1 MKNSADHTISQD
13 VAEERKHAESMI
25 LVVVWLLLEFG
36 QQQSGP
42 SMTLWKGS
50 FTFFLAW
57 LFLTDRSTS
66 ILRWLG
72 LPIVSFLVW
81 FPTSMSGALI
91 QATVLGALF
100 LLFNRWHGQAWQFTS
115 GAILKLLGL
124 VFGLSMLRVGLN
136 QILLLDYPL
145 VEADVMSLMKNG
157 LPAVVLHAVD
167 LLATLPFYIMCL
179 IPLLLLPFRVDQG
192 KSVAGPVR
200 GVFSWKGAA
209 LGGMLLIFWG
219 FKLAHQPIPFSS
231 PWLWI
236 TGLLLANWAGMRG
249 VVTVVYGAYIMNFS
263 EFRDAQDLYHR
274 VWQLLGLAALTTGF
288 AALALRERMRL
299 KNANMQLESQRQ
311 VLQDKL
317 FNEERQH
324 QILVSRVDS
333 NQRLILRSIQELH
346 AHLTPVVLSSKLM
359 SQQADS
365 EMEGIVRIL
374 QSSADKQMQVLQSL
388 QDAIQMP
395 GQGMQ
400 GAPERVGLETLFN
413 QLLPAIS
420 EVAAARAVTVTRGN
434 IAAQLAVQSWPSAL
448 QESMEHLLRHLILFG
463 EAESQILIR
472 VYAQPQKIHLQFR
485 HSNYTNRQGVLAGLV
500 DGNLMSKEALALAV
514 NFDVGLYT
522 ACRLLES
529 MGGQLSIFE
538 KAAQHHLTF
547 AIQLPA
553 AQEEEAALESA
564 ATESAATE
572 SVAFD
577 AAVPGEVAQEDAAGR
592 PSLVAI
598 DGRLPPRRLLLVE
611 DDKMTQ
617 KLLESILKY
626 TGIEVRSHDNAQE
639 AYESFCSFRPDVVIA
654 DLGLPDSNGFELMK
668 RLRSVAKYD
677 FYAIAFSANNHRNV
691 LKTALSAGF
700 DSFLPKP
707 FAIHDLCRAL
717 RIA

>member
-1 MKNSADHTISQD
+1 VKTSADHAISQE
-13 VAEERKHAESMI
+13 VAEERKHAESMV
-25 LVVVWLLLEFG
+25 LVFVWLLLEFG

-42 SMTLWKGS
+42 SMALWKGS

-57 LFLTDRSTS
+57 LFLTSRSTS

-72 LPIVSFLVW
+72 LPIVSFIVW
-81 FPTSMSGALI
+81 FPTSISSALI
-91 QATVLGALF
+91 QATVLGGLF
-100 LLFNRWHGQAWQFTS
+100 LLFSRWHGRDWKLTA
-115 GAILKLLGL
+115 GGVLKTLGL
-124 VFGLSMLRVGLN
+124 VLALSILRVGLN
-136 QILLLDYPL
+136 QILLLEYPL
-145 VEADVMSLMKNG
+145 VQADASQLFWNG
-157 LPAVVLHAVD
+157 VPAVVLHATD
-167 LLATLPFYIMCL
+167 LLATVPFYIMCL
-179 IPLLLLPFRVDQG
+179 IPLLLVPFHADQEKTAEG
-192 KSVAGPVR
+192 SVRA
-200 GVFSWKGAA
+200 VFSWKGAA
-209 LGGMLLIFWG
+209 LGALALVFWG
-219 FKLAHQPIPFSS
+219 LNLAHQPIPFSS

-236 TGLLLANWAGMRG
+236 VGLLLASWAGMRG
-249 VVTVVYGAYIMNFS
+249 VVTAIYGAYIMNFTD
-263 EFRDAQDLYHR
+263 FRDAQDLYHR
-274 VWQLLGLAALTTGF
+274 VWQLMGLAALTASF
-288 AALALRERMRL
+288 AYLSLKERKRI
-299 KNANMQLESQRQ
+299 KSENIQLDHQRKS
-311 VLQDKL
+311 LQEKL
-317 FNEERQH
+317 FTEERQH
-324 QILVSRVDS
+324 QILKTRVDS

-346 AHLTPVVLSSKLM
+346 AHLTPVVLSSKLL
-359 SQQADS
+359 SQQANA

-400 GAPERVGLETLFN
+400 GPPQRVVLETLFN
-413 QLLPAIS
+413 QLLPSIS
-420 EVAAARAVTVTRGN
+420 EVASSRSVTVTLGN
-434 IAAQLAVQSWPSAL
+434 IASQVAVQSWPFAL

-463 EAESQILIR
+463 EPESQILVR
-472 VYAQPQKIHLQFR
+472 VYAQPQKVHLQFR

-522 ACRLLES
+522 ACRLLEN

-553 AQEEEAALESA
+553 AQEEDVAVEATA
-564 ATESAATE
+564 
-572 SVAFD
+572 VAPQV
-577 AAVPGEVAQEDAAGR
+577 APVPEEVAAEEELPKPQ
-592 PSLVAI
+592 LVAI

-617 KLLESILKY
+617 ELLQSILKN
-626 TGIEVRSHDNAQE
+626 TGIEVRSHGNAQE

-707 FAIHDLCRAL
+707 LAIHDLCRAL

>member
-1 MKNSADHTISQD
+1 MKTSADHATSQE
-13 VAEERKHAESMI
+13 VAEERKHAESMA
-25 LVVVWLLLEFG
+25 LVLVWLLLEFG
-36 QQQSGP
+36 QQFSGP
-42 SMTLWKGS
+42 TMPLWKGS
-50 FTFFLAW
+50 FTFFIAW
-57 LFLTDRSTS
+57 LFLTTRATS
-66 ILRWLG
+66 VLRWLG

-81 FPTSMSGALI
+81 FPTSISSALI
-91 QATVLGALF
+91 QATVLGGLF
-100 LLFNRWHGQAWQFTS
+100 LLMSRWHGRDWKFTPQS
-115 GAILKLLGL
+115 VVKALSLVLL
-124 VFGLSMLRVGLN
+124 LSALRVGLN
-136 QILLLDYPL
+136 QILLLEYPL
-145 VEADVMSLMKNG
+145 VNADVSHLLWNG
-157 LPAVVLHAVD
+157 LPAVVLHATD
-167 LLATLPFYIMCL
+167 LLATVPFYVMCL
-179 IPLLLLPFRVDQG
+179 IPLLLVPFHADQEKVAEG
-192 KSVAGPVR
+192 SVRA
-200 GVFSWKGAA
+200 VFSWKGAA
-209 LGGMLLIFWG
+209 LGAIALIFWG
-219 FKLAHQPIPFSS
+219 LKLAHQPIPFAS
-231 PWLWI
+231 PWIWI
-236 TGLLLANWAGMRG
+236 VGLLLASWAGMRG
-249 VVTVVYGAYIMNFS
+249 VVTVIYGAYIMNFS
-263 EFRDAQDLYHR
+263 DFRDAQELYHR
-274 VWQLLGLAALTTGF
+274 VWQLMGLAALTAGF
-288 AALALRERMRL
+288 ADLSLRERKRI
-299 KNANMQLESQRQ
+299 KGENVQLESQRKT
-311 VLQDKL
+311 LREKL
-317 FNEERQH
+317 FAEERLH
-324 QILVSRVDS
+324 QLLKSRIDS

-346 AHLTPVVLSSKLM
+346 AHLTPVVLSSKLL
-359 SQQADS
+359 SQQSNA

-400 GAPERVGLETLFN
+400 GPPQRVVLETLFN
-413 QLLPAIS
+413 QVLPHVS
-420 EVAAARAVTVTRGN
+420 EVAVARSVAVTLGN
-434 IAAQLAVQSWPSAL
+434 IASQVAVQSWPFAL

-463 EAESQILIR
+463 DPESQILIR
-472 VYAQPQKIHLQFR
+472 VYAQPQKVHLQFR

-553 AQEEEAALESA
+553 AQEEEV
-564 ATESAATE
+564 
-572 SVAFD
+572 SVD
-577 AAVPGEVAQEDAAGR
+577 APAPIPVQAEDMEAEEELSK
-592 PSLVAI
+592 PQLVAI

-617 KLLESILKY
+617 ELLQSILKN
-626 TGIEVRSHDNAQE
+626 TGIEVRSHGNAQE

-707 FAIHDLCRAL
+707 LAIHDLCRAL

>member
-1 MKNSADHTISQD
+1 MKTSADHAVSQE

-25 LVVVWLLLEFG
+25 LVLVWLLLEFG

-42 SMTLWKGS
+42 TMPLWKGS

-57 LFLTDRSTS
+57 LFLTTRSTS
-66 ILRWLG
+66 VLRWLG

-81 FPTSMSGALI
+81 FPTSISSALI
-91 QATVLGALF
+91 QATVLGGLF
-100 LLFNRWHGQAWQFTS
+100 LLFSRWHGRDW
-115 GAILKLLGL
+115 KLNTRSIMKALGL
-124 VFGLSMLRVGLN
+124 TLLLSVLRVGLN
-136 QILLLDYPL
+136 QILLLEYPL
-145 VEADVMSLMKNG
+145 VTSDVSHLLWNG
-157 LPAVVLHAVD
+157 LPAVVLHATD
-167 LLATLPFYIMCL
+167 LLATIPFYIMCL
-179 IPLLLLPFRVDQG
+179 IPLLLVPFHADQE
-192 KSVAGPVR
+192 KVADGPVR
-200 GVFSWKGAA
+200 AVFSWKGAA
-209 LGGMLLIFWG
+209 LGGMVLVFWG
-219 FKLAHQPIPFSS
+219 LKLAHQPIPFSS

-236 TGLLLANWAGMRG
+236 VGLLLASWAGMRG
-249 VVTVVYGAYIMNFS
+249 VVTAIYGAYIMNFV
-263 EFRDAQDLYHR
+263 EFRDAQDLYNR
-274 VWQLLGLAALTTGF
+274 VWQLMGLAALTTGF
-288 AALALRERMRL
+288 AQLSLREKIRI
-299 KNANMQLESQRQ
+299 KNENTQLENQRKN
-311 VLQDKL
+311 LQEKL
-317 FNEERQH
+317 FAEERQH
-324 QILVSRVDS
+324 QMLKARVDS
-333 NQRLILRSIQELH
+333 SQRLVLRSIQELH
-346 AHLTPVVLSSKLM
+346 AHLTPVVLSSKLL
-359 SQQADS
+359 SQQENA
-365 EMEGIVRIL
+365 ETEGIVRIL

-400 GAPERVGLETLFN
+400 GPAERVVLENLFN
-413 QLLPAIS
+413 QLLPNIS
-420 EVAAARAVTVTRGN
+420 EVAAARSVTVTLGN
-434 IAAQLAVQSWPSAL
+434 IASQVAVQSWPFAL

-463 EAESQILIR
+463 DPESQILIR
-472 VYAQPQKIHLQFR
+472 VYAQPQKVHLQFR

-553 AQEEEAALESA
+553 AQEEDVMVEAAA
-564 ATESAATE
+564 PAPAP
-572 SVAFD
+572 
-577 AAVPGEVAQEDAAGR
+577 VPDEVEVEEELPKPQ
-592 PSLVAI
+592 LVAI

-617 KLLESILKY
+617 ELLQSILKN
-626 TGIEVRSHDNAQE
+626 TGIEVRSHGNAQE

-707 FAIHDLCRAL
+707 LAIHDLCRAL

>member
-1 MKNSADHTISQD
+1 MKTSVDHAVSQE
-13 VAEERKHAESMI
+13 VAEERKHAESMV
-25 LVVVWLLLEFG
+25 LVFVWLLLEFG

-42 SMTLWKGS
+42 SLPLWKGS

-57 LFLTDRSTS
+57 LILTTRTTS
-66 ILRWLG
+66 VLRWLG

-81 FPTSMSGALI
+81 FPTSISGALI
-91 QATVLGALF
+91 QATVLGGLF
-100 LLFNRWHGQAWQFTS
+100 LLFSRWHGREWKFNARS
-115 GAILKLLGL
+115 LVKMLSLALGL
-124 VFGLSMLRVGLN
+124 SVLRVALN
-136 QILLLDYPL
+136 QILILQDPLIFTDVSHLLW
-145 VEADVMSLMKNG
+145 NG

-167 LLATLPFYIMCL
+167 MFATVPFYIMCL
-179 IPLLLLPFRVDQG
+179 IPLLLVPFHADQEKVADG
-192 KSVAGPVR
+192 SVRA
-200 GVFSWKGAA
+200 VFSWKGAA
-209 LGGMLLIFWG
+209 LGGAALIFWG
-219 FKLAHQPIPFSS
+219 LTLAQQPIPFSS

-236 TGLLLANWAGMRG
+236 AGLLLASWAGLPG

-263 EFRDAQDLYHR
+263 DFRDARDLYQR
-274 VWQLLGLAALTTGF
+274 VWQLMGLAALTASF
-288 AALALRERMRL
+288 AVLSARERIRV
-299 KNANMQLESQRQ
+299 KNENIQLETQRKT
-311 VLQDKL
+311 LQEKL
-317 FNEERQH
+317 FTEERQH
-324 QILVSRVDS
+324 QMLANRVDS

-346 AHLTPVVLSSKLM
+346 AHLTPVVLSSKLL
-359 SQQADS
+359 SQQANP

-395 GQGMQ
+395 GQDMQ
-400 GAPERVGLETLFN
+400 GPPERVVLETLFN
-413 QLLPAIS
+413 ELLPHVS
-420 EVAAARAVTVTRGN
+420 EVASARSVTVTLGN
-434 IAAQLAVQSWPSAL
+434 IASQAAVQSWPFAL

-463 EAESQILIR
+463 EPDAQILIR

-500 DGNLMSKEALALAV
+500 DGNLMTKEALALAV

-522 ACRLLES
+522 ACRLLEN

-538 KAAQHHLTF
+538 KAAQHNLTF

-553 AQEEEAALESA
+553 AQEEEASA
-564 ATESAATE
+564 EATAG
-572 SVAFD
+572 V
-577 AAVPGEVAQEDAAGR
+577 AVPASAEAILAEGLPAKPQ
-592 PSLVAI
+592 LVAI

-617 KLLESILKY
+617 KLLESILKN
-626 TGIEVRSHDNAQE
+626 TGIEVRSHGNAQE

-707 FAIHDLCRAL
+707 LAIHDLCRAL

>member
-1 MKNSADHTISQD
+1 VKTSADHAVSQE

-25 LVVVWLLLEFG
+25 LVLVWLLLEFG

-42 SMTLWKGS
+42 SMPLWKGS
-50 FTFFLAW
+50 FTFFMAW
-57 LFLTDRSTS
+57 LFLTTRTTS

-81 FPTSMSGALI
+81 FPTSISSALI
-91 QATVLGALF
+91 QATVLGGLF
-100 LLFNRWHGQAWQFTS
+100 LLFSRWHGRDWKLNTRS
-115 GAILKLLGL
+115 VLKALGL
-124 VFGLSMLRVGLN
+124 ALILSALRVGLN
-136 QILLLDYPL
+136 QVLLLEYPL
-145 VEADVMSLMKNG
+145 ANTDLSHLLWTG
-157 LPAVVLHAVD
+157 LPAVILHATD
-167 LLATLPFYIMCL
+167 LLATIPFYIMCL
-179 IPLLLLPFRVDQG
+179 IPLLLVPFHADQE
-192 KSVAGPVR
+192 KVAESPVR
-200 GVFSWKGAA
+200 AVFSWKGAA
-209 LGGMLLIFWG
+209 LGSIALAFWAL
-219 FKLAHQPIPFSS
+219 KLAHQPIPFSS

-236 TGLLLANWAGMRG
+236 LGLLLASWAGMRG
-249 VVTVVYGAYIMNFS
+249 VVTAIYGAYIMNFV

-274 VWQLLGLAALTTGF
+274 VWQLMGLAALTTGF
-288 AALALRERMRL
+288 AQLSLREKIRI
-299 KNANMQLESQRQ
+299 KNENTQLENQRKN
-311 VLQDKL
+311 LQEKL
-317 FNEERQH
+317 FAEERQH
-324 QILVSRVDS
+324 QLLKARVDS
-333 NQRLILRSIQELH
+333 SQRLVLRSIQELH
-346 AHLTPVVLSSKLM
+346 AHLTPVVLSSKLL
-359 SQQADS
+359 SQQANA
-365 EMEGIVRIL
+365 ELEGIVQIL

-400 GAPERVGLETLFN
+400 GPAERVVLENLFS
-413 QLLPAIS
+413 QLLPNVS
-420 EVAAARAVTVTRGN
+420 EVAAARSVTVTLGN
-434 IAAQLAVQSWPSAL
+434 IASQVAVQSWPFAL

-463 EAESQILIR
+463 DPESQILIR
-472 VYAQPQKIHLQFR
+472 VYAQPQKVHLQFR

-553 AQEEEAALESA
+553 AQEEDL
-564 ATESAATE
+564 
-572 SVAFD
+572 VVD
-577 AAVPGEVAQEDAAGR
+577 AAAMAPAAAPVSDEVEVEEELPKPQ
-592 PSLVAI
+592 LVAI

-617 KLLESILKY
+617 ELLQSILKN
-626 TGIEVRSHDNAQE
+626 TGIEVRSHGNAQE

-707 FAIHDLCRAL
+707 LAIHDLCRAL